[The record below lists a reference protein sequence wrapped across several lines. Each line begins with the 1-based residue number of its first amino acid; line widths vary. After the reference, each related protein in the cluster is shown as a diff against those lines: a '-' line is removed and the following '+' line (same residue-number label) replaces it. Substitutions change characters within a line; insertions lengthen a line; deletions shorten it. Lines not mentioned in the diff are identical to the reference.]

1 VIISDDSVP
10 SSTASTEAEQ
20 KPGIGETITIT
31 KSPIHKGTITIS
43 STENKA
49 HVTRPGTLLYDFI
62 PCHIYDHCEFF
73 LSTLSLYMQ
82 YCDGLIS

>member
-1 VIISDDSVP
+1 MQKKKKKLLLYKFFVIISDDSVP

-49 HVTRPGTLLYDFI
+49 HVTRPGTLLYDF
-62 PCHIYDHCEFF
+62 
-73 LSTLSLYMQ
+73 
-82 YCDGLIS
+82 